1 MKHPWLWFA
10 ATLAVAVL
18 IVTCNIKQAKEWAA
32 RQSPEQ
38 DQVQTAIDMLQNYP
52 TAAGKKK

>member
-1 MKHPWLWFA
+1 MKHPWFWFA
-10 ATLAVAVL
+10 AALVVAGL

-32 RQSPEQ
+32 LQSPEQ
-38 DQVQTAIDMLQNYP
+38 DTVQMAMDALQGNP